1 MSAKNKNQLGTKAR
15 EIWYSL
21 VFTDINRLD
30 DSIRGLANSMSNAR
44 KPDSGIDRDHV
55 VKLIDFMNKNKLT
68 TVSELVQFLAKKWQG
83 IYNTEQDAKKN
94 NSYTDF

>member
-1 MSAKNKNQLGTKAR
+1 
-15 EIWYSL
+15 
-21 VFTDINRLD
+21 
-30 DSIRGLANSMSNAR
+30 MSNAR

-68 TVSELVQFLAKKWQG
+68 TVSELVQFLAKKWQK
-83 IYNTEQDAKKN
+83 IYNDERDLAARKN

>member
-1 MSAKNKNQLGTKAR
+1 
-15 EIWYSL
+15 
-21 VFTDINRLD
+21 
-30 DSIRGLANSMSNAR
+30 
-44 KPDSGIDRDHV
+44 
-55 VKLIDFMNKNKLT
+55 MNKNKLT